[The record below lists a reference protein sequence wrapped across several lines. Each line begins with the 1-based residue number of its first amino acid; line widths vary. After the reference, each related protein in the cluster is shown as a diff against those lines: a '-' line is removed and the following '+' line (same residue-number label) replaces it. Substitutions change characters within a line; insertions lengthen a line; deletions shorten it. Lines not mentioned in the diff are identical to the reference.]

1 MKLQLKKYL
10 WGPINIDN
18 SVDKTQNI
26 TLPQISD
33 QLQIDRW
40 LCHNWQCTLKIYIGL
55 HDHQQETPQFRA
67 SYSSEDK
74 LSLESTIKKLLQIKS
89 EDT

>member
-10 WGPINIDN
+10 WGPIYINN

-40 LCHNWQCTLKIYIGL
+40 LCHNWQGTLKIYIGL

-67 SYSSEDK
+67 SCSSEDK
-74 LSLESTIKKLLQIKS
+74 LSLE
-89 EDT
+89 

>member
-10 WGPINIDN
+10 WGPIYINN

-40 LCHNWQCTLKIYIGL
+40 LCHNWQRTLKIYIGL

-67 SYSSEDK
+67 SYCSEDK
-74 LSLESTIKKLLQIKS
+74 LSLE
-89 EDT
+89 